1 MGPVFSTLE
10 LANSATRNIYLRYET
25 TYYRLAK
32 LSPDDETLTPVSCR
46 TPRLVYKQLPRDQSK
61 HQHLKFRPKRWPQFG
76 LHFVKTFLILCIQGF
91 GQPKFFEQPGFIV
104 RAKKVEGHQALQ
116 TFVIYRCLKLH

>member
-46 TPRLVYKQLPRDQSK
+46 TPRLVYK
-61 HQHLKFRPKRWPQFG
+61 HLKFRPKRWPQFG

-91 GQPKFFEQPGFIV
+91 CQPKFFEQPGFIV